1 MVDALASG
9 ASVPRD
15 VEVQVLSR
23 APNLVTGT
31 PIYKIERLL
40 YLYEI
45 SSLLFWVQV
54 LFGGSINVKALT

>member
-1 MVDALASG
+1 
-9 ASVPRD
+9 
-15 VEVQVLSR
+15 
-23 APNLVTGT
+23 
-31 PIYKIERLL
+31 L